1 MGFSPGTAP
10 SCLPPPTY
18 YLLQLG
24 KNCFELFFSQLGRSR
39 FDVFLDWKAVSRDA
53 MSLWMGTRCLFVCPL
68 WQGVT
73 GTVSSPPP
81 ALQHRSRIHAGGAL
95 LADLT
100 SCCPL
105 SPPALARFILC
116 RWPAGLLSGDVSSH
130 RYLHFYT
137 PFLLC
142 YFFPPRLIF

>member
-1 MGFSPGTAP
+1 MDGDKVPVHVPVVARCDGDGFLT
-10 SCLPPPTY
+10 
-18 YLLQLG
+18 
-24 KNCFELFFSQLGRSR
+24 
-39 FDVFLDWKAVSRDA
+39 
-53 MSLWMGTRCLFVCPL
+53 
-68 WQGVT
+68 
-73 GTVSSPPP
+73 PP
-81 ALQHRSRIHAGGAL
+81 ALQHRSRIYAGGAL

-105 SPPALARFILC
+105 SPPALAGFILC

-142 YFFPPRLIF
+142 YFFPPHLIF